1 MMFHPDW
8 HTVLDRATETIAF
21 CSMLHTVLPPWDWR
35 PDFVT
40 LGLAEFPLAQRS
52 FYAVFNNRWYRVLIY
67 IVGYVA
73 LNGRS
78 TIWKFISV
86 TNPEGPNANVP
97 TIVHAANEGQVVVA
111 VKAEVKTVKEV
122 EEEEK

>member
-1 MMFHPDW
+1 MIFHPDW
-8 HTVLDRATETIAF
+8 HKVLDRATETIAF

-40 LGLAEFPLAQRS
+40 QGLAEFPLAQRS
-52 FYAVFNNRWYRVLIY
+52 FYAVFNNRWYRALIY
-67 IVGYVA
+67 LVGYVA

-86 TNPEGPNANVP
+86 KNPEGPNANVP
-97 TIVHAANEGQVVVA
+97 TIIHAANEGQVVVE
-111 VKAEVKTVKEV
+111 VKAEVKTVKEI
-122 EEEEK
+122 EEGK